1 MGTKAKSAPSPK
13 QARAQETIEAVI
25 FEANRAMKAG
35 GESAV
40 RVQEISI
47 ATKVSIGSIYHHF
60 GDRDG
65 IIRATYVHNYA
76 NIVRAD
82 IERIRHWIQDMHST
96 SDMAIRQDEMLSFL
110 VSHFERLPAIERAA
124 IIGNTVGRPLLR
136 DALANVQNEL
146 TNGLTEVMQ
155 IFKER
160 GMLKSHL
167 HPRAAAVVLLGLL
180 HGKVISDI
188 DTDAVSD
195 HDWNSAML
203 TTFGGLLNA

>member
-1 MGTKAKSAPSPK
+1 MKTQAKSAPSPK

-25 FEANRAMKAG
+25 TEANRAMKSG

-40 RVQEISI
+40 RIQEISA

-76 NIVRAD
+76 NVVRVD
-82 IERIRHWIQDMHST
+82 IERIKNWIRDMHST
-96 SDMAIRQDEMLSFL
+96 SDLAIRRDEMLSFL
-110 VSHFERLPAIERAA
+110 VSHFQRLPSIERAA
-124 IIGNTVGRPLLR
+124 IIGNTVGRPMLR
-136 DALANVQNEL
+136 EALAKVQNEL
-146 TNGLTEVMQ
+146 TNSLTEVMQ
-155 IFKER
+155 IFKDR
-160 GMLKSHL
+160 GMLKAHL
-167 HPRAAAVVLLGLL
+167 NPRAAAVVFLGLL

-195 HDWNSAML
+195 NDWNIAML
-203 TTFGGLLNA
+203 TTFGGLLNL